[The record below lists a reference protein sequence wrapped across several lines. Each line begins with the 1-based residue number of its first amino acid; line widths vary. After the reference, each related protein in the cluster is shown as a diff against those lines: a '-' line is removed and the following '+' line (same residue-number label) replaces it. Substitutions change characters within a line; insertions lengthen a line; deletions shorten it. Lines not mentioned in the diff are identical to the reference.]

1 MADAARWLVTALGGL
16 LVLLALRD
24 IFHTLWHPSGRG
36 ALSEWL
42 MRSVWRRGRAGGRL
56 GGLVGPLGMAAV
68 VLVWV
73 LLVVVGWALVYAP
86 HLPSGFVFG
95 AGLDEAGRGGPVDA
109 LYLSLVTLATLG
121 FGDVV
126 PSAAWLRIV
135 VPVQGLVGFTL
146 ITAAVAWVVQVY
158 PALTR
163 RRALAVRLA
172 LLRRS
177 GAEALVRAPDS
188 RLAPV
193 LLTSLAGE
201 LVQIR
206 VDVTQYAE
214 TYYFRDEDADAALPA
229 VLGVAAELARTA
241 RDSTSTDLRF
251 AGGLLA
257 SAVGDLVRILDANF
271 LRRGG
276 SVPELVAA
284 YAAEHGY
291 GPGAPD

>member
-1 MADAARWLVTALGGL
+1 VAGWLVTAAGGL

-36 ALSEWL
+36 ALSPWL
-42 MRSVWRRGRAGGRL
+42 MRRVWRIGRAGRRT
-56 GGLVGPLGMAAV
+56 GGLVGPLGMVAV

-73 LLVVVGWALVYAP
+73 LLVVAGWAMVYAP
-86 HLPSGFVFG
+86 HVPTGFV
-95 AGLDEAGRGGPVDA
+95 LDTDLDVADRGGVVDA

-126 PSAAWLRIV
+126 PSSAWLRIV

-146 ITAAVAWVVQVY
+146 ITAAVAWVVQVQ

-163 RRALAVRLA
+163 RRALAVRLT

-177 GAEALVRAPDS
+177 GAEALIAAPDS

-193 LLTSLAGE
+193 LLENLAGD
-201 LVQIR
+201 LVQAR
-206 VDVTQYAE
+206 VDVTQYTE
-214 TYYFRDEDADAALPA
+214 TYYFRDGDADAALPA
-229 VLGVAAELARTA
+229 MLGVALDLARA
-241 RDSTSTDLRF
+241 AQDSTSTDLRF
-251 AGGLLA
+251 AGALLS
-257 SAVGDLVRILDANF
+257 SAVADLVRILDANF

-284 YAAEHGY
+284 YAADHGY
-291 GPGAPD
+291 GPD

>member
-1 MADAARWLVTALGGL
+1 MAGWLVTATGGL
-16 LVLLALRD
+16 LVFIALRD

-36 ALSEWL
+36 ALSQWL
-42 MRSVWRRGRAGGRL
+42 MRRVWRSARAGGRL
-56 GGLVGPLGMAAV
+56 GGLVGPLGMV
-68 VLVWV
+68 VVVVVWV
-73 LLVVVGWALVYAP
+73 LLVVVGWALIYAP
-86 HLPSGFVFG
+86 HVPSGFVFG
-95 AGLDEAGRGGPVDA
+95 GGLDVADRGGVVDA

-126 PSAAWLRIV
+126 PSAAWLRIA
-135 VPVQGLVGFTL
+135 VPVQGLIGFTL

-163 RRALAVRLA
+163 RRVLAVRLTM
-172 LLRRS
+172 LHRS
-177 GAEALVRAPDS
+177 GAVALVQAPDS
-188 RLAPV
+188 RLAPM
-193 LLTSLAGE
+193 LLGSLAGD

-214 TYYFRDEDADAALPA
+214 TYYFRDGAADAALPA
-229 VLGVAAELARTA
+229 VLGVAAELARA
-241 RDSTSTDLRF
+241 GRDSESTDLRF
-251 AGGLLA
+251 AAELLA
-257 SAVGDLVRILDANF
+257 SAIGDLVEILDTNF

-291 GPGAPD
+291 GPSATT